1 MSDANIPPWLQEQLA
16 KYEQLRQ
23 TLQTVLAQKQQL
35 EAELS
40 DTERA
45 LEELKKAPADASTY
59 KIAGSIL
66 IKVPKE
72 QLIKELE
79 EKKELTNTRV
89 MVLAKQ
95 EQRLQ
100 SNIQELQNKITEM
113 LKPKQEPGQSTG
125 TQG

>member
-1 MSDANIPPWLQEQLA
+1 MSEASLPPWLQEQLA

-35 EAELS
+35 EAELA

-45 LEELKKAPADASTY
+45 IQELKKAAPDAATY

-66 IKVPKE
+66 VKVPKDT
-72 QLIKELE
+72 LLKEME

-89 MVLAKQ
+89 MVLSKQ

-100 SNIQELQNKITEM
+100 ANIQELQAKIQEM
-113 LKPKQEPGQSTG
+113 LKPKQEQP
-125 TQG
+125 QGSQG

>member
-1 MSDANIPPWLQEQLA
+1 MSEASLPPWLQEQLA

-35 EAELS
+35 EAELA

-45 LEELKKAPADASTY
+45 IQELKKAAPDAATY

-66 IKVPKE
+66 VKVPKDT
-72 QLIKELE
+72 LLK

-89 MVLAKQ
+89 MVLSKQ

-100 SNIQELQNKITEM
+100 ANIQELQAKIQEM
-113 LKPKQEPGQSTG
+113 LKPKQEQP
-125 TQG
+125 QGSQG

>member
-1 MSDANIPPWLQEQLA
+1 MSEASLPPWLQEQLA

-35 EAELS
+35 EAELA

-45 LEELKKAPADASTY
+45 IQELKKAAPDAATY

-66 IKVPKE
+66 VKV
-72 QLIKELE
+72 LS
-79 EKKELTNTRV
+79 
-89 MVLAKQ
+89 KQ

-100 SNIQELQNKITEM
+100 ANIQELQAKIQEM
-113 LKPKQEPGQSTG
+113 LKPKQEQP
-125 TQG
+125 QGSQG

>member
-1 MSDANIPPWLQEQLA
+1 MSETNVPPWLQEQLA

-35 EAELS
+35 EAELA

-45 LEELKKAPADASTY
+45 IEELRKASPDATTY

-66 IKVPKE
+66 VKVPKDE
-72 QLIKELE
+72 LLKEME

-89 MVLAKQ
+89 MVLSKQ

-100 SNIQELQNKITEM
+100 ANIQELQNKIQEM
-113 LKPKQEPGQSTG
+113 LKPKQEQP
-125 TQG
+125 QGSSG

>member
-1 MSDANIPPWLQEQLA
+1 MSEGSVPPWLQEQLA

-23 TLQTVLAQKQQL
+23 TLQSVLAQKQQL

-45 LEELKKAPADASTY
+45 IEELKKATPDTTVY
-59 KIAGSIL
+59 KIAGSVL
-66 IKVPKE
+66 VKVGKDNLLKE
-72 QLIKELE
+72 ME
-79 EKKELTNTRV
+79 EKKELTNTRI

-100 SNIQELQNKITEM
+100 ASMQDLQNKITEAVR
-113 LKPKQEPGQSTG
+113 PKQETSQSPSG
-125 TQG
+125 